1 MIKAVQ
7 AAENG
12 QNRPLG
18 RPPKQRDQRN
28 RILREAAQIIA
39 QVGYEKCSLAR
50 IAKGLGLSAPALYH
64 YFPTKQSIFSEIAM
78 FVVCGIYDYV
88 REGLE
93 SDASPGEQL
102 RVMMRR
108 HAAYFD
114 DQYWMMNATIAGYA
128 GIARRDIQGLQEFE
142 AHRLRYEKLL
152 HGILRAGVRSGEFR
166 TLDIK
171 SVARSILQLLNI
183 TRWYQPGGA
192 KSAVDFAEEN
202 FDLVYRSLLAPGARE
217 PNLPGS

>member
-39 QVGYEKCSLAR
+39 RVGYEKCSLAR

-128 GIARRDIQGLQEFE
+128 GIARRDIQ
-142 AHRLRYEKLL
+142 AM
-152 HGILRAGVRSGEFR
+152 
-166 TLDIK
+166 
-171 SVARSILQLLNI
+171 RSISRPELKNPTAAGSVKQSMASKMLVLRRLPRVSLPI
-183 TRWYQPGGA
+183 SQPKIWA
-192 KSAVDFAEEN
+192 SAG
-202 FDLVYRSLLAPGARE
+202 R
-217 PNLPGS
+217 